1 MKTPNPKHKIVKR
14 SVKHVFS
21 PEETANLH
29 TEFRQSFAN
38 LKSVE
43 AEFDS
48 VKASYKAKTTEA
60 ESRMETLN
68 ATLQA
73 GFEIR
78 DKNCVLVMDMK
89 SGKKSYY
96 LESALVE
103 GELPEDAEPVLVE
116 AVTDA
121 DRQQE
126 LIEAEAKFEAQDKI
140 ELFKPV
146 GQDSGVLTVG
156 RLAGKWFAALN
167 VKIGTRIIAE
177 RLDSEQT
184 SSKKRSV
191 MVERAV
197 NRFQAW
203 VKENLGME
211 EAKGFKNSSELVK
224 AEHAEREE

>member
-1 MKTPNPKHKIVKR
+1 MKTKHKVVKR
-14 SVKHVFS
+14 SVKHVFTT
-21 PEETANLH
+21 EETAQLN

-73 GFEIR
+73 GFEFR
-78 DKNCVLVMDMK
+78 EKALVLVLDMK
-89 SGKKSYY
+89 EGKKSFY
-96 LESALVE
+96 LESGLVD
-103 GELPEDAEPVLVE
+103 GVLPEDALPVLVE
-116 AVTDA
+116 NVTDA

-126 LIEAEAKFEAQDKI
+126 LVEAEAKFEKKEAI
-140 ELFKPV
+140 ELFTPV
-146 GQDSGVLTVG
+146 GDDKGAMTVG
-156 RLAGKWFAALN
+156 RMEGRWFAALN
-167 VKIGTRIIAE
+167 VKIGTRIIQE

-191 MVERAV
+191 MVERGV
-197 NRFQAW
+197 VRFQKW
-203 VKENLGME
+203 IKENLGEE
-211 EAKGFKNSSELVK
+211 EAKGFRNSSELVK